1 VSTQTN
7 GADPL
12 LIRANKLDLLERVA
26 NDLAHEIKN
35 PLHSM
40 VINLEVLKRRIS
52 RAEAAGS
59 SDMLRYADVLGSEL
73 DRVSQRVDLLLR
85 MVRPGRA
92 SDSASLHEIL
102 DETRELVEVE
112 AARRSVEL
120 RFSQTSLGGRVTA
133 PREAARQ
140 VILNLVVTILDLL
153 QPGDLLHIDAGRDA
167 QGTFVSVSG
176 PASTGTTTTDAS
188 LEPAIASADAV
199 YEGPSYT
206 IARLL
211 GESLGG
217 RVEANTSNGLSL
229 TFSLPFPR

>member
-12 LIRANKLDLLERVA
+12 LIRANKLNLLERVA

-52 RAEAAGS
+52 RAEADGS

-112 AARRSVEL
+112 AARRSVQL
-120 RFSQTSLGGRVTA
+120 RFSQTSLGGRATA

-153 QPGDLLHIDAGRDA
+153 RPGDLLHIDAGRDA
-167 QGTFVSVSG
+167 QGTYVCVSG
-176 PASTGTTTTDAS
+176 PASTAADAS
-188 LEPAIASADAV
+188 LEPAIASEDAV
-199 YEGPSYT
+199 YEGPSYA

-217 RVEANTSNGLSL
+217 RVEADTSNGLSL
-229 TFSLPFPR
+229 TFSLPIPG